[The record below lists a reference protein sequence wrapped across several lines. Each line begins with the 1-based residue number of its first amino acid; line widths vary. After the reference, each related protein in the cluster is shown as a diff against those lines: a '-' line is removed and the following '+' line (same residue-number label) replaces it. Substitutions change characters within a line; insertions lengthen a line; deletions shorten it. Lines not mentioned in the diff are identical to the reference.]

1 MFMKLIKSFI
11 LIILCLFAITPVFA
25 ANASKKSAKP
35 FNPVV
40 HKTYDVE
47 TKDGFVIKAYVSY
60 PKTRMNKYPVVIL
73 LHSLGENYTSFAG
86 LENKL
91 NYAGFATVGMD
102 LRGHGKSVYT
112 KTLRQRAWQYFK
124 NDTYALYPS
133 DVLYVMQYVKAKHK
147 RFDFSDYAII
157 GSDIG
162 ANTGI
167 LVARVLPVKPK
178 ALVLFS
184 PMMSI
189 KGLYIPVA
197 MTEIGL
203 APILAI
209 ASSTDAL
216 SISQQSKLAKFAQG
230 NFDALN
236 MPKGGMGMTLLK
248 GYPELEYQI
257 TYWLKAYFKGRLT
270 PITPASLAAA
280 KAKAAA
286 AKAAKAAKL
295 KAEREA
301 KLKKAGKSA
310 TKK

>member
-1 MFMKLIKSFI
+1 MKLIKSFI
-11 LIILCLFAITPVFA
+11 LIILCLFVALPVMSA
-25 ANASKKSAKP
+25 PTKKKAKP
-35 FNPVV
+35 YNPVV
-40 HKTYDVE
+40 HKVYDVE
-47 TKDGFVIKAYVSY
+47 TQDGFVIKAYVSY
-60 PKTRMNKYPVVIL
+60 PKTRMNKYPVVVL
-73 LHSLGENYTSFAG
+73 LHSLGGYYGLYSG
-86 LENKL
+86 LERKL
-91 NYAGFATVGMD
+91 NYAGFAVVGMD

-124 NDTYALYPS
+124 NDTYAKYPS
-133 DVLYVMQYVKAKHK
+133 DVLYVMQYVKSKHK
-147 RFDFSDYAII
+147 KLNFADYAIV

-162 ANTGI
+162 ANTAV
-167 LVARVLPVKPK
+167 LVAKTLPVKPK

-203 APILAI
+203 TPILAI
-209 ASSTDAL
+209 ASSTDKL
-216 SISQQSKLAKFAQG
+216 SIMEQNKLAKFAQG

-236 MPKGGMGMTLLK
+236 MPKGGMGMILLK

-257 TYWLKAYFKGRLT
+257 TAWLKPYFKGRLT
-270 PITPASLAAA
+270 PITPASIAAA

-295 KAEREA
+295 KAAREA
-301 KLKKAGKSA
+301 KLKKSGV
-310 TKK
+310 KK